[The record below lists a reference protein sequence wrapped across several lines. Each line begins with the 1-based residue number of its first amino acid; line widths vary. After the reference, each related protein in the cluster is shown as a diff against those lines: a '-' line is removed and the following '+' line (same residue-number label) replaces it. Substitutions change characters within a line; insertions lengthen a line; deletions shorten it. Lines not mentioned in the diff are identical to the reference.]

1 MSEGYL
7 FFEDILSAE
16 KRTKPRMDLVLKRVL
31 LVFAVLLGVELVWFF
46 GITPCMPLKAVT
58 INELPGLD
66 RTTLLRAAGIDKES
80 TFISVWPHSVEK
92 ALAQLPLVESARVEK
107 RYPDSVFITVK
118 RRTAVA
124 MAFTLIQ
131 GRSTPVYFDQ
141 KGLVFALGNDLPEA
155 RTVGQNLPIIS
166 GIQFDQ
172 IRVGLR
178 IPQKLVPLF
187 EELDRISKNAPQL
200 LALISEIQVQKKA
213 YDGFELVLYP
223 ARQKTRVRTGPELNE
238 QSLRYM
244 MLVLDVLASK
254 GIDADEIDFRTGT
267 VAYRTKEASS
277 G

>member
-7 FFEDILSAE
+7 FFEDVLPAE

-31 LVFAVLLGVELVWFF
+31 LVFAVLLGVELIWFF
-46 GITPCMPLKAVT
+46 GITPCMPLKTLT

-66 RTTLLRAAGIDKES
+66 RTTLLRAAGIDRES
-80 TFISVWPHSVEK
+80 TFISVWPRSVEK
-92 ALAQLPLVESARVEK
+92 ALTQLPLVESARVVK
-107 RYPDSVFITVK
+107 HYPDSVSITVR

-124 MAFTLIQ
+124 MAFAQVQ
-131 GRSTPVYFDQ
+131 GRSTAVYFDHQ
-141 KGLVFALGNDLPEA
+141 GLVFALGNDLPEA
-155 RTVGQNLPIIS
+155 RTLGQTLPIIS

-178 IPQKLVPLF
+178 LPPNLVPLF

-200 LALISEIQVQKKA
+200 LALISEIKVQKKA

-223 ARQKTRVRTGPELNE
+223 ARQKIRVRTGPELNE